1 MNITKG
7 KIPGAVKCVLY
18 GVEGI
23 GKSTFAS
30 HAPEPLFIDT
40 EGSTKMLDVS
50 RFDRPVSWDM
60 LLGQVSYVIE
70 NPNVCKTLVVDTL
83 DWAEKLALRAV
94 LEKFQKK
101 GIEEFGYGKGY
112 VYLNEEFSR
121 LPKLL
126 SEVVERGVNV
136 LLTAHAALR
145 KFEQPDEQGAYDRW
159 EMKLLKQNAPMIK
172 EWADLVLF
180 ANYKTYIVGG
190 DDKTK
195 GKAKGGKRVMYT
207 AHNPCWDAKNR
218 HGLAEELPLEFG
230 AVAELFGNSEHPAA
244 PPKPEPIAEENI
256 ILDGRPIARPEKPAP
271 QEPVSREPAP
281 NVDPGLIRRKEAIKR
296 LEELMKA
303 DNISVRDIQEA
314 VTSRGYFPRDM
325 SLANY
330 PVDFVENNLI
340 AAWDQV
346 KELVFRLRNNA
357 F

>member
-1 MNITKG
+1 MG
-7 KIPGAVKCVLY
+7 
-18 GVEGI
+18 
-23 GKSTFAS
+23 TFAAQ
-30 HAPEPLFIDT
+30 APDPLFIDT
-40 EGSTKMLDVS
+40 EGSTRMLDVS
-50 RFDRPVSWDM
+50 RFDRPANWDM
-60 LLGQVSYVIE
+60 LLAQVTYVIE

-94 LEKFQKK
+94 LDKFQKK

-126 SEVVERGVNV
+126 SAVVERGVNV

-180 ANYKTYIVGG
+180 ANYKTYVVGG
-190 DDKTK
+190 DDKSK
-195 GKAKGGKRVMYT
+195 GKARGGKRVMYT
-207 AHNPCWDAKNR
+207 THNPCWDAKNR
-218 HGLAEELPLEFG
+218 HGLAEELPLDFG
-230 AVAELFGNSEHPAA
+230 AVAAAFANGQPAA
-244 PPKPEPIAEENI
+244 PPKPEPEPIPEEDI
-256 ILDGRPIARPEKPAP
+256 ILDGKPIS
-271 QEPVSREPAP
+271 EPVSREPAP
-281 NVDPGLIRRKEAIKR
+281 REPAPNVDPELVRRGEALKR
-296 LEELMKA
+296 LEELMRA
-303 DNISVRDIQEA
+303 DNISGRDIQEA
-314 VTSRGYFPRDM
+314 VGERGYFPKDM
-325 SLANY
+325 LPTKY
-330 PVDFVENNLI
+330 PVDFIENNLI

>member
-30 HAPEPLFIDT
+30 QAPDPLFIDT

-50 RFDRPVSWDM
+50 RFDRPTNWDM
-60 LLGQVSYVIE
+60 LLAQVIYVIE
-70 NPNVCKTLVVDTL
+70 NPTVCKTLVIDTL
-83 DWAEKLALRAV
+83 DWAEKLALHAV
-94 LEKFQKK
+94 LSKFNKK

-180 ANYKTYIVGG
+180 ANYKTYVVGG
-190 DDKTK
+190 DDKSK

-207 AHNPCWDAKNR
+207 THNPCWDAKNR
-218 HGLAEELPLEFG
+218 HGLADELPLDFRS
-230 AVAELFGNSEHPAA
+230 VAELFGSHNQQTEPL
-244 PPKPEPIAEENI
+244 KPEPKKSSPLEPVPEENI
-256 ILDGRPIARPEKPAP
+256 ILDGRPISGPTPE
-271 QEPVSREPAP
+271 P
-281 NVDPGLIRRKEAIKR
+281 NPTENADIVRRGRALKR
-296 LEELMKA
+296 LEKLMKA

-314 VTSRGYFPRDM
+314 VGERGYFPKDM
-325 SLANY
+325 LLTKY
-330 PVDFVENNLI
+330 PIDFIENNLI

-346 KELVFRLRNNA
+346 KELVLQLRNEA